1 LIESIERVALRL
13 YSAEHIRQQSLG
25 ALEEP
30 LAKQLD
36 RIYDACVESFQLIG
50 HSLLDL
56 TPIPVL
62 PDTSSLVREFE
73 SRGDQI
79 RDSAVDDEEA
89 RASALHVLRVAAHV
103 QLLAGELN
111 DCRDK
116 ANALDWKAWNQ
127 NWL

>member
-1 LIESIERVALRL
+1 
-13 YSAEHIRQQSLG
+13 
-25 ALEEP
+25 LEEP
-30 LAKQLD
+30 LAKLLD
-36 RIYDACVESFQLIG
+36 RFYDACVESFQLIG
-50 HSLLDL
+50 NSLADL
-56 TPIPVL
+56 KPIPVL

-89 RASALHVLRVAAHV
+89 RASALHVLRAAAHV
-103 QLLAGELN
+103 QLLASELN